1 MTLPEHI
8 GPVTVVRDPDGF
20 WTHPHY
26 YSPPQDSIS
35 VSGGFDDWL
44 HQHKLTCSLCW
55 MENDASPQVI
65 EGWAAGNCDISD
77 WQPSTPA
84 GEGWFIGSVHD
95 TEDGPVCVWLRE
107 AK

>member
-1 MTLPEHI
+1 MNFPEHI
-8 GPVTVVRDPDGF
+8 GPVTVIRDPDGF

-26 YSPPQDSIS
+26 FNPAGDSNNRS
-35 VSGGFDDWL
+35 EFGDWL
-44 HQHKLTCSLCW
+44 HRHNLTYTICW
-55 MENDASPQVI
+55 MENDASPHVI
-65 EGWAAGNCDISD
+65 EAWTAGHIDISD

-84 GEGWFIGSVHD
+84 GEGWFIGSIHD